1 MLWFKNLA
9 MITISG
15 KVLKDRAYEI
25 AVSTKYDIKKDLSVW
40 VFWQENRI
48 VNENLAQE
56 SHKPRIKKKFERTKV
71 YTRFKDNIW
80 AADLARIRSLSSFNR
95 SIKMKN

>member
-1 MLWFKNLA
+1 
-9 MITISG
+9 MITISS

-25 AVSTKYDIKKDLSVW
+25 AVSTKYDIKKDLSVR

-56 SHKPRIKKKFERTKV
+56 SHKPRIK
-71 YTRFKDNIW
+71 
-80 AADLARIRSLSSFNR
+80 
-95 SIKMKN
+95 

>member
-9 MITISG
+9 MITISS

-25 AVSTKYDIKKDLSVW
+25 AVSTKYDIKKDLSVR
-40 VFWQENRI
+40 VFWQEKRI

-56 SHKPRIKKKFERTKV
+56 SYKPKIK
-71 YTRFKDNIW
+71 
-80 AADLARIRSLSSFNR
+80 
-95 SIKMKN
+95 